1 MKPKR
6 FWRVQFARVRLC
18 LIACVLVLA
27 LGCVKIWTNKP
38 PPVPVA
44 GLTAIDEIA
53 ICIAPDAAGRSRSPA
68 MEQWL
73 GEIDRYTDAIDA
85 LRRD

>member
-1 MKPKR
+1 MKLTR
-6 FWRVQFARVRLC
+6 SWHVQSAKAVLC
-18 LIACVLVLA
+18 LLVCGSVLA
-27 LGCVKIWTNKP
+27 TGCIKIWTNKP

-53 ICIAPDAAGRSRSPA
+53 ECIAPDVAGRSRSPA

-85 LRRD
+85 LRKD